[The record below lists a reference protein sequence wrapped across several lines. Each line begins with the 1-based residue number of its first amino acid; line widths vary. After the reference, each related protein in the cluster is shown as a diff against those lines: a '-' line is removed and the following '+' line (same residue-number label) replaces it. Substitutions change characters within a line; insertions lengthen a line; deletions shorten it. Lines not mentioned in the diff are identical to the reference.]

1 MTDVQELVKSS
12 DTRLIS
18 KQMSVVIRVETLSP
32 ELTKLKVYLR
42 TSTKTSTVVVNYSS
56 EDIRIRRGT

>member
-32 ELTKLKVYLR
+32 ELNKLKVYLR
-42 TSTKTSTVVVNYSS
+42 TSTKTSIVAV
-56 EDIRIRRGT
+56 